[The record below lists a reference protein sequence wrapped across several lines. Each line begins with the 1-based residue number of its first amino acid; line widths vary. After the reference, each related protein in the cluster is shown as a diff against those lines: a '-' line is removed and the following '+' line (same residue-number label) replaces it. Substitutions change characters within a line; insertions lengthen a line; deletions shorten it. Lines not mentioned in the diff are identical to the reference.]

1 MRSIILPEV
10 IATGVY
16 NTDLVVKNKDVT
28 AKRKVTMFE
37 LELALDDGG
46 ISYIDDG
53 GREICRGLLIC
64 AKPGQTRRTR
74 LPFKCH
80 YIHAVADGAILDL
93 LSGLPSFLYTERYE
107 YFLSLFER
115 IEQSHSTGTE
125 ENVLLMQSLLLEL
138 LYSLKKEA
146 ARSAEVRGASSSAG
160 SVERALEFIRENL
173 TEDLSLSRVAEQ
185 VSLSPIHFHNC
196 FKAAT
201 GRTLR
206 SYVEELRIKR
216 AVELL
221 VSTDYTLTKIAFEC
235 GFSSQSYFSYAFRRR
250 MKMTPREY
258 AAELQGRYGADG

>member
-1 MRSIILPEV
+1 MRALMLPEV

-16 NTDLVVKNKDVT
+16 NTDLAVKNKEMT
-28 AKRKVTMFE
+28 SRRKVTMFE

-46 ISYIDDG
+46 ISYIDEG

-64 AKPGQTRRTR
+64 AKPGQIRRTR
-74 LPFKCH
+74 LPFKCY
-80 YIHAVADGAILDL
+80 YIHTVAEGALSDI
-93 LSGLPSFLYTERYE
+93 LSGLPSFLHTERLE
-107 YFLSLFER
+107 YFTSLFER
-115 IEQSHSTGTE
+115 IEQCHSTGTE
-125 ENVLLMQSLLLEL
+125 EDVLLMQSLLLEL
-138 LYSLKKEA
+138 IYSLRKEA
-146 ARSAEVRGASSSAG
+146 TRSAEVRGSSSTAG
-160 SVERALEFIRENL
+160 SVERALEFIRGNL

-258 AAELQGRYGADG
+258 AAELQRRYGADG